1 MIENPLG
8 RSFLTHPQQLIPLQR
23 SANFIFGL
31 ILALALAGSGFFV
44 QDAHAKGKKP
54 PEQRGQTDSV
64 ETQTGTG
71 EDGVIEEETEIP
83 ARSKDAPAEIDTS
96 NIRREAPGERSNRAA
111 EQAERA
117 PSGTQAAPAATT
129 DSAPSAIPE
138 PAAAPSEKL
147 YHTVWLWQ
155 ESRDC
160 LWKLAKKYYK
170 DPWKWKMIY
179 LANRSTILDPAVIYP
194 KQRIEIPRQGN

>member
-1 MIENPLG
+1 MIENPPG
-8 RSFLTHPQQLIPLQR
+8 RSFLTHPQELISFPR
-23 SANFIFGL
+23 PANLILGL
-31 ILALALAGSGFFV
+31 FLALALSGTGFFV

-54 PEQRGQTDSV
+54 PEQRGQTDSL
-64 ETQTGTG
+64 EPGTDANDDVIG
-71 EDGVIEEETEIP
+71 EEAEVP
-83 ARSKDAPAEIDTS
+83 ARAKDAPVEIDMS
-96 NIRREAPGERSNRAA
+96 NIRRETPA
-111 EQAERA
+111 EQ
-117 PSGTQAAPAATT
+117 QAAPA
-129 DSAPSAIPE
+129 SSVEPAPVPDAIPE